1 MEWYYILLIVVGSIL
16 LFICCVIA
24 FMIYPGNPKKC
35 IEHSWMYGNKIAH
48 RGLFNN
54 EKGIVEN
61 TKTAFLLAIEN
72 NYNIETDIS
81 LTKDEKIIVYHDNDF
96 KRLFN
101 VDKKIC
107 ELTLKEIQEL
117 RYENSQDIV
126 MEFSEFLKLING
138 KTGLILEFKSHSG
151 KRDVL
156 LCKKA
161 MELLKD
167 YQGKYV
173 VQSFQ
178 PLIVRWF
185 KKNYPIIPRGQLFMK
200 FDLKKE
206 KELMKGQ
213 AFKKKAVSL
222 ITKWLYNHK
231 MTNCLARPVFLDHS
245 FHNIDL
251 MAKIVH
257 LKVPMLVYT
266 VTTQKDYDYIVN
278 KVDNVIFENLE
289 LNKNGK

>member
-1 MEWYYILLIVVGSIL
+1 MQWYHILLIVLGSIL
-16 LFICCVIA
+16 LVVLSVVV
-24 FMIYPGNPKKC
+24 FMAHPGNPKKC
-35 IEHSWMYGNKIAH
+35 IEHKWMYQNKIAH

-81 LTKDEKIIVYHDNDF
+81 LTKDDKIIVYHDNDF

-101 VDKKIC
+101 VDKKIAD
-107 ELTLKEIQEL
+107 LTLKEIQEL
-117 RYENSQDIV
+117 RYPNSEDIV
-126 MEFSEFLKLING
+126 MEFSEFLNLIDG
-138 KTGLILEFKSHSG
+138 KTGLIIEFKSHSS

-156 LCKKA
+156 LCQKA

-167 YQGKYV
+167 YKGKYV

-206 KELMKGQ
+206 KELLKGQ
-213 AFKKKAVSL
+213 AFKKKLSSL
-222 ITKWLYNHK
+222 LTKWLYNNK
-231 MTNCLARPVFLDHS
+231 LTNCLARPVFLDHS
-245 FHNIDL
+245 FHNIDV
-251 MAKIVH
+251 MAKIIH

-266 VTTQKDYDYIVN
+266 VTTQKDYDNIVN
-278 KVDNVIFENLE
+278 KVDNVIFENLD